1 VGDRERLFELVKD
14 MSLVSGDFMLS
25 SGRKASYYFDLRMV
39 TLFPEGAYLVGKEV
53 LTLASGAMAI
63 GGPAIS
69 AIPVV
74 AATAVVGFW
83 EGRPIPSF
91 IVRDSPKAHGRHRVI
106 EGHLPPR
113 GGKVA
118 MVDDVITTGSSLF
131 RSIEAVEA
139 EGVEV
144 VRVIAILDRH
154 GGGSDNLKG
163 KGYDFISLFSEE
175 DFVK

>member
-14 MSLVSGDFMLS
+14 MGLVSGDFILS

-69 AIPVV
+69 AIPMV

-91 IVRDSPKAHGRHRVI
+91 IVRDSPKAHGRYKVI

-113 GGKVA
+113 GGKVS

-144 VRVIAILDRH
+144 VRVITILDRH
-154 GGGSDNLKG
+154 GGGSDSLKQ

>member
-1 VGDRERLFELVKD
+1 MEDRERLFELVRD
-14 MSLVSGDFMLS
+14 VSLVWGDFILS
-25 SGRKASYYFDLRMV
+25 SGGKASYYLDLRLV
-39 TLFPEGAYLVGKEV
+39 TLLPEGAYLVGKEV
-53 LTLASGAMAI
+53 LALASGVTAI
-63 GGPAIS
+63 GGPVIS

-74 AATAVVGFW
+74 AATAVVSFL

-91 IVRDSPKAHGRHRVI
+91 IVRDSPKVHGRQRYI
-106 EGHLPPR
+106 EGHLPPK

-139 EGVEV
+139 EGVRV
-144 VRVIAILDRH
+144 VKVIVLVDRH
-154 GGGSDNLKG
+154 GGGSDSLRA
-163 KGYDFISLFSEE
+163 KGYDFVSLFSGE